1 MERSLRATFLKRNFK
16 CTALDKVRR
25 VWFQN
30 KEWAG
35 TCAAA
40 SPVRFLHRGFF
51 PPNRGGL
58 SAPIVSTVQVP
69 RTVISMSRQ
78 SAFFQPLTSPSS
90 INRLEYLPQ
99 KRCLAD
105 EVKKPT
111 LEQEIRSQA
120 LLRFGCCCAECAEH
134 SEQTYEAIKQK
145 DTRIDRQFY
154 DRCPLSPLVST
165 TGLICAS
172 TSKKTGVPLAA
183 SVPIWTDVWQFA
195 LCGLFADAWTVV
207 CVSSGVRQ
215 PDWKRVGLV
224 G

>member
-1 MERSLRATFLKRNFK
+1 MGRNL
-16 CTALDKVRR
+16 CCGI
-25 VWFQN
+25 
-30 KEWAG
+30 AG
-35 TCAAA
+35 PFP
-40 SPVRFLHRGFF
+40 SPRIL
-51 PPNRGGL
+51 PAQQGGL
-58 SAPIVSTVQVP
+58 SAPVVSTVQVP

-172 TSKKTGVPLAA
+172 TSKKTEVSLWLQVFPSGRTFGSLPFTACLPMPGLWCAFRQANDSPIGKESGLLAD
-183 SVPIWTDVWQFA
+183 SV
-195 LCGLFADAWTVV
+195 
-207 CVSSGVRQ
+207 
-215 PDWKRVGLV
+215 
-224 G
+224 